1 MSTEILD
8 LEKLRAQPLAR
19 DPFPFVV
26 ASGMLKPGAIQ
37 ALSRDFPPIGDGG
50 VYPVDVLPLGPS
62 MRKLVD
68 EISGPEFRAVVE
80 EKFGLD
86 LKDRPPM
93 VTLRG
98 RSRDKDGRI
107 HHDSDDK
114 VVSLLLY
121 LNQDWPHKV
130 GNLRMLRSPDDLES
144 TVAEIPSSAGS
155 LVIFEVKPNGWHGH
169 HKFVG
174 ERRVLML
181 NYMTGAASHARELRR
196 HRFSAKVKGLRKRLG
211 L

>member
-8 LEKLRAQPLAR
+8 LERLRAQPLVR

-26 ASGMLKPGAIQ
+26 VSGMLRPGAIKD
-37 ALSRDFPPIGDGG
+37 LSRDFPPIADGG
-50 VYPVDVLPLGPS
+50 VYPVSVLPLGPR
-62 MRKLVD
+62 MRKLVE
-68 EISGPEFRAVVE
+68 EISGPEFRKAVE
-80 EKFGLD
+80 EKFGLALAD
-86 LKDRPPM
+86 NPPM

-114 VVSLLLY
+114 KVSLLLY
-121 LNQDWPHKV
+121 LNEEWPHQT

-144 TVAEIPSSAGS
+144 TVAEVPSTAGT

-181 NYMTGAASHARELRR
+181 NYMVSAAALAREEKR
-196 HRFSAKVKGLRKRLG
+196 HRFSAKVKGFKQRLG

>member
-8 LEKLRAQPLAR
+8 LDRLRAQPVVR

-26 ASGMLKPGAIQ
+26 AGGMLRPGVIQ
-37 ALSRDFPPIGDGG
+37 RISRDFPAIGDGG
-50 VYPVDVLPLGPS
+50 VYPVSVLPLGPS
-62 MRKLVD
+62 MQKLVE
-68 EISGPEFRAVVE
+68 EISGPEFRQVVE
-80 EKFGLD
+80 EKFGLELAD
-86 LKDRPPM
+86 NPPM

-114 VVSLLLY
+114 KVSLLLY
-121 LNQDWPHKV
+121 LNEEWPHKT

-144 TVAEIPSSAGS
+144 TVAEVPSTAGT
-155 LVIFEVKPNGWHGH
+155 LVVFEVTPNGWHGH

-181 NYMTGAASHARELRR
+181 NYMVSASALAREEKR
-196 HRFSAKVKGLRKRLG
+196 HRFSARLKGFKKRIG